1 VRVGKAHCATL
12 EQKGYVP
19 ISVAA
24 ARTGF
29 DAATIGRWI
38 DSGHVRALRVAGTR
52 FVEWE
57 SVVTHVGPE
66 AMKLLTP
73 DGG

>member
-1 VRVGKAHCATL
+1 VRVGKAHCVAL

-24 ARTGF
+24 TRTGF
-29 DAATIGRWI
+29 DVATIGRWI
-38 DSGHVRALRVAGTR
+38 DLGRVHAIRVAGTR

-73 DGG
+73 EGG